1 MAHNIIVGPHLNRGV
16 HFLDMSRRCCTPK
29 GRSCRHLSWKVLRTI
44 AAFLV
49 ASSASAQ
56 LASDQIPHER
66 TLPVHEQIR
75 KELDASRVR
84 IGVLRLQPTFAVRD
98 LGYDN
103 NVFGTSQDPVADWH
117 STASAGTRFIV
128 PMGSK
133 LYARGAAIP
142 EYTYYQ
148 KLTNLRS
155 FGGAYDAALL
165 GLFNHM
171 TVEAAASLFK
181 GLGPV
186 NSEVDRAALG
196 RRIDATGKIEL
207 DVFGHV
213 SVFGQAETQRQRYFD
228 TSDEIAR
235 GVSVKTLERNEGVN
249 RAGVRYRLSR
259 SLDVSVAAEQTR
271 TEFLANTSR
280 DNKTRAV
287 IVAARY
293 DRPRTFL
300 NLSIGTRT
308 GEARFLG
315 SAFPKYSTTTGSYY
329 ASHTLTA
336 GLAVDAYGHRGIGY
350 SLTVENPYFLETS
363 NGAGIILPLGRRFAV
378 RVFGETGTNDYPL
391 PVASIKRRDRVTTYG
406 GGLATHLYRNVVLTA
421 VASQT
426 KATSNLPGHDR
437 SIFRVSTLIGIR
449 EGFF

>member
-1 MAHNIIVGPHLNRGV
+1 VR
-16 HFLDMSRRCCTPK
+16 
-29 GRSCRHLSWKVLRTI
+29 VLRTI
-44 AAFLV
+44 AIFLA

-66 TLPVHEQIR
+66 TLPLHEQIR
-75 KELDASRVR
+75 KQLETSRMRVG
-84 IGVLRLQPTFAVRD
+84 ILRLQPTFAVRD
-98 LGYDN
+98 AGYDN

-117 STASAGTRFIV
+117 STASAGARFII

-155 FGGAYDAALL
+155 FGGTYDASLL

-171 TVEAAASLFK
+171 TVEATSSLFK

-196 RRIDATGKIEL
+196 RRIDARGKLEL
-207 DVFGHV
+207 DVFGHF
-213 SVFGQAETQRQRYFD
+213 SVFGLAETQRQRYIV
-228 TSDEIAR
+228 SPDEIER
-235 GVSVKTLERNEGVN
+235 GVSVKALERNERVSRG
-249 RAGVRYRLSR
+249 GVRYRFSQ
-259 SLDVSVAAEQTR
+259 SFDVSVAAEKTR
-271 TEFLANTSR
+271 TEFLTVTSR
-280 DNKTRAV
+280 DNNTRAV
-287 IVAARY
+287 IVGARY
-293 DRPRTFL
+293 DRPRSFL

-308 GEARFLG
+308 GEARNLG

-336 GLAVDAYGHRGIGY
+336 GPAVDAYGHRGIGY

-363 NGAGIILPLGRRFAV
+363 NGAGIILPLGRRFAL
-378 RVFGETGTNDYPL
+378 RAFGETGTNDYPL
-391 PVASIKRRDRVTTYG
+391 PVASIKRNDRVTTYG

-421 VASQT
+421 IASQT
-426 KATSNLPGHDR
+426 KTTSNLPGHDR